1 MSGSYNLGTAS
12 GRIVVDGSGA
22 EKGFAV
28 AKSAA
33 QSFFDS
39 VNSQADQV
47 ASFGKKLTA
56 ASATGAAG
64 FGLAINAASKF
75 ESRLSAIS
83 AVSGA
88 TQGEMDEIGE
98 AALRIGAKTSFGA
111 TDAASAFEELIKA
124 GISTRDAI
132 DGAADAT
139 VAMAEAGEIALP
151 RAAEI
156 AAAAMNNFNMSA
168 QDMPKVA
175 DTVAGA
181 ANASAIGVEDFAQ
194 SMNQVGSVANLV
206 GLDFEDMAVAIA
218 EMGNAGIKGSDA
230 GTSLKTM
237 LMNLQP
243 KTKEQINLS
252 KELGLLTFDAADAMS
267 ALAKDGVKPAS
278 DSLGD
283 ITSATSDYL
292 SKQLGLKKGTKE
304 LATETEKY
312 LMKNGGMQNAFFD
325 QEGKIK
331 SLADI
336 QGTLKESL
344 KGMSEE
350 QKIAALETLFGADA
364 IRAAAIM
371 ADNGAEG
378 YNKMAEAV
386 GNVSAQDVAAKRMDN
401 LGGAIENLK
410 GAWETIAIKIGSVF
424 LPVLTQV
431 INGLADFLEWVG
443 SASDGFFKWATTI
456 AAAGTGLGG
465 FIGVLIMAVAK
476 MGPLLA
482 IIIGVRRGFAAFG
495 VLKGA
500 IAVFKSLAGTMGL
513 FGRIGAALM
522 FVFKSIVTSIFPI
535 VNTVLKLR
543 SVFLL
548 LTGPVGIVI
557 AVVGALV
564 AAFLWAYNNIEG
576 FRNGVN
582 AIWAGI
588 QAAAKAVAD
597 WFVST
602 FAPTLGAAW
611 NSVVGYAR
619 ELWVQLQGVF
629 QSGVT
634 MIQNFV
640 TMILAA
646 WNWMQ
651 PGLQATFAVIAAI
664 FQGLWTGIQVWWA
677 TFGPALIA
685 GLAAVW
691 QTLVTVLTVIW
702 DTIKT
707 VVSSA
712 IAIIKGIFDVF
723 AALFVG
729 DWTGMWEA
737 VKSILIN
744 VWNIISA
751 VVMGAWNIL
760 SAIVMGGLNVLVA
773 FWTTLWNTVKGVVTA
788 VWNAIASTVSSI
800 WNGLINRIK
809 AGLNNIKSS
818 WTTSWNNIK
827 TTASN
832 VWNGIKTFVSAGI
845 AVVKTVISS
854 GIAAVKAVWTAGWNV
869 IKTVLSTAWN
879 SMKTAVSN
887 GINGVVNF
895 FRSLP
900 GKITGTL
907 SGLPGKM
914 LSIGK
919 NIIQGMI
926 NGIKSMVGSAISA
939 AKNVGTNIMNGVKGV
954 LGIHSPSREMKKIGK
969 YIVNGLTI
977 GIKDTQKQAVDAMNK
992 LAQQLIDTA
1001 QKSAEA
1007 RDKLEKKV
1015 QDARKKTSK
1024 NSNDSYVKSV
1034 KAAQKR
1040 VDSAEKAVA
1049 KKSTKSSRKRLSDA
1063 QKSLRTAEK
1072 NRRDSLSKSSK
1083 KNLDNLKKA
1092 EKALRDHDKKYG
1104 NLSVKQAKKVAKQ
1117 IQAQTKTKKSAKA
1130 KDTTIADFVKSRE
1143 KNVEKLKKV
1152 NDDLKAAIAAKNQTR
1167 DGVADKLAGEFSL
1180 GTVASAAENSGQK
1193 LKFTDIAGY
1202 MSGVLS
1208 RVSKFQGKLS
1218 ALRKAGVHPALIEE
1232 VAGLGSQQGASV
1244 ADALLSGSKSQV
1256 GALNKNYDA
1265 LTRSATKAGTDVAS
1279 AMHDVG
1285 IQALRGMASG
1295 LEDKGKLI
1303 DKAIAKLT
1311 KKTVTLT
1318 KKGFKVKSP
1327 SRLFRDEVGVQLP
1340 AGIAA
1345 GIDDGLPALLRKI
1358 DSMVHVPDVPA
1369 GSGMSTLGFT
1379 PATNGMLRDQKIES
1393 KQDIYHIK
1401 VEAVDTNNADL
1412 VAGKIVSRIKEAK
1425 RTNSAYAESR

>member
-22 EKGFAV
+22 QKGFAV

-39 VNSQADQV
+39 VNAEADRVQ
-47 ASFGKKLTA
+47 SFGTKLAA

-64 FGLAINAASKF
+64 FGLAVNAASKF
-75 ESRLSAIS
+75 ESRLSAIE

-292 SKQLGLKKGTKE
+292 SKQLGLKKGTKK
-304 LATETEKY
+304 LADETEKY

-325 QEGKIK
+325 QTGKIK

-371 ADNGAEG
+371 ADNGADG

-431 INGLADFLEWVG
+431 INAIADFLEWIG

-456 AAAGTGLGG
+456 AASGTALGG
-465 FIGVLIMAVAK
+465 FVGLMIMAVAK

-482 IIIGVRRGFAAFG
+482 IIIGIQRGFAAFG

-500 IAVFKSLAGTMGL
+500 VAVFQSLAGTMGM

-522 FVFKSIVTSIFPI
+522 FVFKNIISAVFPF
-535 VNTVLKLR
+535 VNVFLKLR

-548 LTGPVGIVI
+548 FTGPVGIII
-557 AVVGALV
+557 AAVTALV
-564 AAFLWAYNNIEG
+564 AAFIWAYNNIEG
-576 FRNGVN
+576 FRNLVNGV
-582 AIWAGI
+582 WEGI
-588 QAAAKAVAD
+588 KVAAQAVAD
-597 WFVST
+597 WFMST
-602 FAPTLGAAW
+602 FVPLLSAAW
-611 NSVVGYAR
+611 NQVVVFAQQ
-619 ELWVQLQGVF
+619 LWIQLQAVF
-629 QSGVT
+629 ASGVT
-634 MIQNFV
+634 MVQNFV
-640 TMILAA
+640 NMIVAA
-646 WNWMQ
+646 WQWMQ
-651 PGLQATFAVIAAI
+651 PGLQAVFAVIKAI
-664 FQGLWTGIQVWWA
+664 FTGLWIGIQAWWSV
-677 TFGPALIA
+677 FGPAL
-685 GLAAVW
+685 LAALTVVW
-691 QTLVTVLTVIW
+691 QTFVSVLTIIW
-702 DTIKT
+702 NTIKT
-707 VVSSA
+707 VITNA
-712 IAIIKGIFDVF
+712 LNIIKSVFDIF
-723 AALFVG
+723 AALFSG
-729 DWTGMWEA
+729 NWSAMWQA
-737 VKSILIN
+737 ILSLLQS
-744 VWNIISA
+744 VWNIIKA
-751 VVMGAWNIL
+751 VISGAFGVLKAIIL
-760 SAIVMGGLNVLVA
+760 GGLNVIKA
-773 FWTTLWNTVKGVVTA
+773 FWTSVWNSIKGVVQT
-788 VWNAIASTVSSI
+788 VWNAIKSLVSGAI
-800 WNGLINRIK
+800 NGV
-809 AGLNNIKSS
+809 KSAIS
-818 WTTSWNNIK
+818 GG
-827 TTASN
+827 
-832 VWNGIKTFVSAGI
+832 VNGIKALWSAGWNTIKSAVSTAWSAIKGAVSAGI
-845 AVVKTVISS
+845 ASARSAVSA
-854 GIAAVKAVWTAGWNV
+854 GIATIKAVWSAGWSTV
-869 IKTVLSTAWN
+869 KSVLSAAWAAIK
-879 SMKTAVSN
+879 SAVSS
-887 GINGVVNF
+887 GVSSVISF
-895 FRSLP
+895 F
-900 GKITGTL
+900 
-907 SGLPGKM
+907 SGLPGRIVGA
-914 LSIGK
+914 LSGLAGSLFNIGV
-919 NIIQGMI
+919 NIIQGLM

-939 AKNVGTNIMNGVKGV
+939 AKNVGTSIMNGVKGV

-969 YIVNGLTI
+969 YIVDGLTI
-977 GIKDTQKQAVDAMNK
+977 GIKDNQKTAVDAMRK
-992 LAQQLIDTA
+992 LSKQLVETA
-1001 QKSAEA
+1001 QKNAEA
-1007 RDKLEKKV
+1007 RNKLEKRLAE
-1015 QDARKKTSK
+1015 ARKKFNR
-1024 NSNDSYVKSV
+1024 NSNDAYIKSI

-1040 VDSAEKAVA
+1040 VDAAEKAVSKKNSKGNRKRLVDA
-1049 KKSTKSSRKRLSDA
+1049 KKSLKN
-1063 QKSLRTAEK
+1063 AEK
-1072 NRRDSLSKSSK
+1072 NRKASLSKSSK

-1104 NLSVKQAKKVAKQ
+1104 NLSVKRAKQ
-1117 IQAQTKTKKSAKA
+1117 IAKKIDAQTKTKKKSTD
-1130 KDTTIADFVKSRE
+1130 KDKTVADFVKSRE

-1152 NDDLKAAIAAKNQTR
+1152 NEDLKAARDAKAQQKKQ
-1167 DGVADKLAGEFSL
+1167 VADNLVNEFSL
-1180 GTVASAAENSGQK
+1180 SAIAKSAEDQGQK
-1193 LKFTDIAGY
+1193 LKFSDIASY
-1202 MSGVLS
+1202 ASGILS
-1208 RVSKFQGKLS
+1208 RVSKFQGKLA

-1232 VAGLGSQQGASV
+1232 VAGLGSKDGVAV
-1244 ADALLSGSKSQV
+1244 ADALLSGSKSQIKKL
-1256 GALNKNYDA
+1256 GGTYGKIEAQA
-1265 LTRSATKAGTDVAS
+1265 SKAGESVAG

-1285 IQALRGMASG
+1285 IRALQGMANG
-1295 LEDKGKLI
+1295 LEDKGKII
-1303 DKAIAKLT
+1303 DKAIKKLT
-1311 KKTVTLT
+1311 DKTIKLT

-1327 SRLFRDEVGVQLP
+1327 SRRFRDEVGVFLP
-1340 AGIAA
+1340 RGIAA
-1345 GIDDGLPALLRKI
+1345 GIDKEAPALKRAI
-1358 DSMVHVPDVPA
+1358 DSMVTVPDVPQT
-1369 GSGMSTLGFT
+1369 GLSTLGIRPTNLGIGTMT
-1379 PATNGMLRDQKIES
+1379 PAPIVHENYEIVVQ
-1393 KQDIYHIK
+1393 
-1401 VEAVDTNNADL
+1401 AVDTNNADL
-1412 VAGKIVSRIKEAK
+1412 VAGKIVSVIKAQK
-1425 RTNSAYAESR
+1425 RTNSAYAGSR